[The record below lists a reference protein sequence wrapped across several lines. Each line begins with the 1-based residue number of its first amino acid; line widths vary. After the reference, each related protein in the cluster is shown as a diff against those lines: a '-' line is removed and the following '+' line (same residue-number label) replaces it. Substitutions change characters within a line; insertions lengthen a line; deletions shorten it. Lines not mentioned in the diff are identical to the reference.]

1 MLKTTSQIYKALKDL
16 GFSKTQ
22 VKVLL
27 PTWWSADIEGTPDG
41 ASQLAVII
49 SRRFNLD
56 LPDLLAGKATHKQE
70 DFGIAYKH
78 AASTHYPTLNPA
90 TQIAKALTL
99 AVLDG
104 MTLPFLGVPSTAAEI
119 ENAIRR
125 ASPSGLLD
133 LDAIAAYCWT
143 RGIPVIP
150 LAQLPTGLR
159 KMDGAAMNI
168 KGRPAIILSRNTTS
182 KSWLSFIL
190 AHELG
195 HIALGHIAEGTAIVD
210 VKLTHEATQLA
221 DTDTDSQE
229 EEANQFALTLL
240 GGTLVPQE
248 IDQWSPHL
256 TSTEIA
262 LKSLEFQAAH
272 HFPAGHI
279 ALRYGF
285 KYKRW
290 IDAQNAL
297 RFMPEDKD
305 PEGALASL
313 MKTQIDFDKLAEDS
327 VDLISRLTESVG

>member
-1 MLKTTSQIYKALKDL
+1 MKATSQVYKALKEL
-16 GFSKTQ
+16 GLSKAH

-27 PTWWSADIEGTPDG
+27 PEWWSAEIEETSDG
-41 ASQLAVII
+41 ASELAVII

-56 LPDLLAGKATHKQE
+56 LQDLLIGRATYKQK

-78 AASTHYPTLNPA
+78 AASTNQQALNPA

-104 MTLPFLGVPSTAAEI
+104 MKTPFSGVPPTAAGI
-119 ENAIRR
+119 ETNARNLS
-125 ASPSGLLD
+125 ASGLPD
-133 LDAIAAYCWT
+133 LEAIATYCWQI
-143 RGIPVIP
+143 GIPVIP
-150 LAQLPTGLR
+150 LAHLPTGLR

-168 KGRPAIILSRNTTS
+168 MGRPAIILSRNTTS

-195 HIALGHIAEGTAIVD
+195 HIALGHIAEGSAIID
-210 VKLTHEATQLA
+210 VKLAQEATQLTDN
-221 DTDTDSQE
+221 DTDNQE
-229 EEANQFALTLL
+229 EQANQFALTLL
-240 GGTLVPQE
+240 GGTLVPEE
-248 IDQWSPHL
+248 IARWSPRL

-272 HFPAGHI
+272 NFPAGHI

-290 IDAQNAL
+290 TDAQNAL
-297 RFMPEDKD
+297 RFMPQDKD
-305 PEGALASL
+305 HEGVLACL
-313 MKTQIDFDKLAEDS
+313 MNKQLDFDKLAEDS
-327 VDLISRLTESVG
+327 VDLITRLTEPVS